1 MSQSN
6 PLIVGITGGIGSG
19 KTTAANV
26 FEKLGVPI
34 YIADEKARA
43 LTAEN
48 DQILSYI
55 RKTYGDDVFDGEGN
69 LNRKALGEAV
79 FGNKEKLDELNNV
92 IHPMVA
98 QDFKSWGREQ
108 STPYVLKEAAVLF
121 ESGTYTDCDYVILV
135 VASRETRIQRVIKRS
150 GLSREDIESRMHH
163 QWSDE
168 DKMAL
173 SDFVIYNDD
182 ENDLISQIYDIHED
196 IKRLANSGS

>member
-98 QDFKSWGREQ
+98 QDFKSWVREQ

>member
-1 MSQSN
+1 MAQTS

-19 KTTAANV
+19 KTTAAKV

-34 YIADEKARA
+34 YIADDKARM

-48 DQILSYI
+48 EQILSYI
-55 RKTYGDDVFDGEGN
+55 RETYGDEMFDDNGA

-79 FGNKEKLDELNNV
+79 FGNKERLDALNKV
-92 IHPMVA
+92 IHPLVA
-98 QDFKSWGREQ
+98 QDFKSWVAEQ
-108 STPYVLKEAAVLF
+108 SFPYVLKEAAVLF
-121 ESGTYTDCDYVILV
+121 ESGTYTDCNYVILV
-135 VASRETRIQRVIKRS
+135 VAPRESRIERVMKRS
-150 GLSREDIESRMHH
+150 GLSREDIENRMQH

-173 SDFVIYNDD
+173 SDFVIYNGD

-196 IKRLANSGS
+196 IKRLSNTGS

>member
-98 QDFKSWGREQ
+98 QDFKSWVREQ

-150 GLSREDIESRMHH
+150 ALSREDIEGRMHH